1 MKNPSPN
8 SPGFTRFGY
17 GLYPPAQ
24 QVREKARAYFLDVV
38 RATCPEV
45 MYGLKNELLPV
56 YQRWAAS
63 QGPGTKSLPGSFL
76 ELQQQEPDV
85 ADAVMTWCR
94 KSYLIGCLDPE
105 PEWHGP
111 DWQRVA
117 HIGSLWPAIKIHE
130 TMLAWLRPVGS
141 RWLETDPPQWPQ
153 TFPLLIQIE
162 FRPRTLLVPLPDLD
176 DYRGETQYIRHATA
190 VFERML
196 RARLTHE
203 RLAAKCGEE
212 EQGIHVGWAVKTQMA
227 HFECLAVHQVRLG
240 NTGDRQVAR

>member
-117 HIGSLWPAIKIHE
+117 HIGSLWPAIKAHE

-141 RWLETDPPQWPQ
+141 RWLEADPPQWRK
-153 TFPLLIQIE
+153 PLRYRYISSSGRAHSWSPYLIW
-162 FRPRTLLVPLPDLD
+162 T
-176 DYRGETQYIRHATA
+176 TT
-190 VFERML
+190 
-196 RARLTHE
+196 
-203 RLAAKCGEE
+203 AAK
-212 EQGIHVGWAVKTQMA
+212 
-227 HFECLAVHQVRLG
+227 R
-240 NTGDRQVAR
+240 NTSDMRRQSLNGCCARG